1 MPLPSGR
8 GWELSEDYKT
18 VALNTTKKKF
28 VGITLTEK
36 DIATIVEGAVGLET
50 LEFVNCTF
58 TGEARAISDI
68 PAIAAAATLNTLVFD
83 GCVGIS
89 GDIPATWSVCTRLAV
104 ISVKNC
110 SYNAAAVDSF
120 LIALNAAR
128 VAGLSSA
135 AAISKV
141 VDVSGTTSGKANG
154 IRTSAS
160 NAANTALGGASWTVT
175 QNT

>member
-1 MPLPSGR
+1 MALPSGG
-8 GWELSEDYKT
+8 GWAYSPDYKT
-18 VALNTTKKKF
+18 LALGSTKIKLS
-28 VGITLTEK
+28 GATLTEK
-36 DIATIVEGAVGLET
+36 DITTLVENAVGLES

-58 TGEARAISDI
+58 TGEARTISDF
-68 PAIAAAATLNTLVFD
+68 PAIAAAATLNTLSFD

-89 GDIPATWSVCTRLAV
+89 GDIPSTWSVCTKLAV
-104 ISVKNC
+104 VKIKDC
-110 SYNAAAVDSF
+110 SYDAAAVDSF

-141 VDVSGTTSGKANG
+141 CDVSGTTSGKANG

-160 NAANTALGGASWTVT
+160 NSANTALGSASWTVT
-175 QNT
+175 QNS